1 MGHPSVEWNIKKSCY
16 KRRWISGDD
25 VTSNIKTIK
34 SIPLQLKG
42 DFPAKFDVR
51 GEIVLP
57 FGFEK

>member
-1 MGHPSVEWNIKKSCY
+1 M
-16 KRRWISGDD
+16 ISGDD

-42 DFPAKFDVR
+42 DFPANLMF